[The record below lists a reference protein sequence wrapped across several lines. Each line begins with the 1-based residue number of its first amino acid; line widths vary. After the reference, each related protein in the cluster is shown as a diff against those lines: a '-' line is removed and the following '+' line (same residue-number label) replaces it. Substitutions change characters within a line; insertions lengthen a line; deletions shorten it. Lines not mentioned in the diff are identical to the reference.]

1 MEPLL
6 YSEPSKL
13 SNSNSFV
20 FLTPRRKIKLFRVCD
35 QLQAALNDT
44 QKKIC
49 YQVSQPITS
58 PLLNTMQ
65 LYIKNTLEKYRFV
78 TKTIFMASNMWS
90 RWA

>member
-35 QLQAALNDT
+35 QLQAALKDT
-44 QKKIC
+44 QIKIC
-49 YQVSQPITS
+49 YQVSKPITS
-58 PLLNTMQ
+58 PSQPKLSALSHCI
-65 LYIKNTLEKYRFV
+65 IKGFTAALVFRQ
-78 TKTIFMASNMWS
+78 
-90 RWA
+90 